1 MCADTPILKPTP
13 LVVALSKELINQ
25 VNLQADGQHQ
35 DSSDKSTN
43 IPVPPLKEAK
53 KPPESHAAGSDSIV
67 SYVACLSV
75 NTS

>member
-43 IPVPPLKEAK
+43 IACATTEGSQEA
-53 KPPESHAAGSDSIV
+53 S
-67 SYVACLSV
+67 
-75 NTS
+75 